1 MARQKTQIA
10 VVEPTQPDD
19 AAVSRDLAALDE
31 VTALTTKQEA
41 MLADL
46 SQELAVSLPKKY
58 DEDVYVDL
66 AKQALIAHSISG
78 WQLGVILIAIHANT
92 SSRDEFIALAQ
103 ERISLSR
110 SQAYMYMATVKR
122 FATEDGLKLVQ
133 KLRTHGITSFSK
145 IAQLQQLTNTEV
157 EELLEGD
164 GALGL
169 TADDVAT
176 MSTVQLR
183 KALREARANEA
194 AKDALIAE
202 KDAKINKLTTAKKR
216 KPVDDPDD
224 AMIRAFETDAVDATG
239 EAAKLI
245 STDFA
250 ALVAAL
256 DEQEWTASDRKAIA
270 SLEDRVRLIKTQQL
284 AKVANA
290 LRDAALSVGIP
301 PADIG
306 IADEPVM
313 PADFT

>member
-1 MARQKTQIA
+1 MARQKTQIT
-10 VVEPTQPDD
+10 VVEPAQPDD

-216 KPVDDPDD
+216 KAIDDPDD
-224 AMIRAFETDAVDATG
+224 ALIRQFETDAVDATG

-245 STDFA
+245 ATDFT

-256 DEQEWTASDRKAIA
+256 DEQEWTASDRKVIT

-313 PADFT
+313 PTDFT